1 MGKSP
6 RNSVRIRD
14 LMLVVEVVS
23 GWEGEAECVAIIA
36 SLPERP
42 DTLTVTYPVHLGGMR
57 VPVLEDL
64 MLEVDQ
70 LITFAVEASVGV
82 QEVLPL
88 A

>member
-23 GWEGEAECVAIIA
+23 GWEGETECVAIIA
-36 SLPERP
+36 SLPKRP

-70 LITFAVEASVGV
+70 LITLAVEASVGV